1 MPQTR
6 SSQAGYVPD
15 NAMNAAADAGVCPAA
30 TALIWLASPRLATGA
45 LFCGGA
51 AVALVLGAAGLMS
64 PLLAQLHWAPPRNSI
79 ALTVAL
85 HVVLL
90 AGYVSALTSLIF
102 AREKVLGFAALAL
115 VMGAAIAGNSTSEGA
130 LPGNG
135 PIYFG
140 LDFFLVNAIFKGV
153 LFLPLER
160 WFPKHD
166 AQSTFRPEWRE
177 DLFYFLVGSLILQVL
192 AFVTLAPARFLSGLP
207 GLGAVHS
214 AVGGMP
220 FLVQLVLVMLATD
233 IVQYWLHRLF
243 HRVPALWRFHAV
255 HHSARH
261 MDWLATARLHYVENI
276 VLRSATA
283 IPLLA
288 LGFDAA
294 TIQAYVLLLFFY
306 STFQHANVSWDLSAA
321 ERFLTTP
328 RYHHWHHGIEKE
340 AIDVNFAIHF
350 PVLDRI
356 FGTQYLP
363 AKIWPRGY
371 GIEGHPV
378 PADHVGQFLYPFQ
391 HAAAETSKST
401 PSPTTGAAA
410 PATAR

>member
-1 MPQTR
+1 MLQSPPSQTR
-6 SSQAGYVPD
+6 
-15 NAMNAAADAGVCPAA
+15 PAA
-30 TALIWLASPRLATGA
+30 ESPFNGPAGAFDGPASARSGRMAAPWLATGA

-51 AVALVLGAAGLMS
+51 AVALVLTSAGLMA
-64 PLLAQLHWAPPRNSI
+64 PFITPPRNGMPFTI
-79 ALTVAL
+79 FL
-85 HVVLL
+85 HAVLV
-90 AGYVSALTSLIF
+90 AGYGLALTSLIF
-102 AREKVLGFAALAL
+102 ARDKVPGFAALAL
-115 VMGAAIAGNSTSEGA
+115 VMGAAIAGTSTPGA
-130 LPGNG
+130 GIPGNG

-140 LDFFLVNAIFKGV
+140 LDFFLVNAIFKGAM
-153 LFLPLER
+153 FLPLER
-160 WFPKHD
+160 WFPQQRD
-166 AQSTFRPEWRE
+166 QLALRPEWRE
-177 DLFYFLVGSLILQVL
+177 DMFYFLVSSLILQVL
-192 AFVTLAPARFLSGLP
+192 AFVTLAPARFLAGLP
-207 GLGAVHS
+207 GMGTVHQ
-214 AVGGMP
+214 AVGSLP
-220 FLVQLVLVMLATD
+220 FLLQLFLIMLATD
-233 IVQYWLHRLF
+233 FIQYWLHRTF

-255 HHSARH
+255 HHSARQL
-261 MDWLATARLHYVENI
+261 DWLATARLHYVENI

-288 LGFDAA
+288 SGFDAA
-294 TIQAYVLLLFFY
+294 TIQVYVLLLFFY
-306 STFQHANVSWDLSAA
+306 STFQHSNIGWDLGII
-321 ERFLTTP
+321 ERVLTTP

-371 GIEGHPV
+371 GIEGHPE